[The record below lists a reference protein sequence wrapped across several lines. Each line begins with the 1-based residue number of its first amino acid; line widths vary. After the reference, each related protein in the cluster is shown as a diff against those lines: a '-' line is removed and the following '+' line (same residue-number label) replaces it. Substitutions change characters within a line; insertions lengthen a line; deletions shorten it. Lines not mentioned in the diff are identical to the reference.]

1 MQQNRQVGTVT
12 EIRGKKAI
20 VLIGS
25 MPITV
30 SLDDLVVV
38 AEKIINNEA

>member
-1 MQQNRQVGTVT
+1 METRS
-12 EIRGKKAI
+12 KKAI